1 LRAAREA
8 LDVAAGELAEAGCPS
23 PRVDAEWLL
32 AEALSVSRSELQ
44 ADGTREL
51 SPEIADAFRR
61 AIARRAAREPLA
73 YILGAWGFRRLEL
86 RVDRRVLIPRPETE
100 VLVERSLALIAGIDR
115 PRVLDIGVGSGAVAL
130 AIADEHA
137 GAQVVATEHSTGA
150 LAVAEENRERLG
162 LGDRVE
168 LIDGELFAGLAGP
181 FDLVV
186 SNPPYVE
193 PAELD
198 TLDPEVR
205 DHEPREALVATG
217 VTEAITA
224 RGHEVLVAGGALA
237 LEVADGKAVEVA
249 VAFKESGYEG
259 VTVTKDLAG
268 RERIVDGRTRR

>member
-1 LRAAREA
+1 LKAREA

-32 AEALSVSRSELQ
+32 AEALRVSRSELQ
-44 ADGTREL
+44 ADGTRDL
-51 SPEIADAFRR
+51 SPEVTGAFRR

-86 RVDRRVLIPRPETE
+86 RVDSRVLVPRPETE
-100 VLVERSLALIAGIDR
+100 VLVERSLALLAGTDR

-130 AIADEHA
+130 AIADEHP
-137 GAQVVATEHSTGA
+137 GAHVVATDRSAGA
-150 LAVAEENRERLG
+150 LAVAEENRARVG
-162 LGDRVE
+162 LDGRVE
-168 LIDGELFAGLAGP
+168 LVEGELFAGVAGL

-186 SNPPYVE
+186 SNPPYVD

-205 DHEPREALVATG
+205 DYEPREALVATG
-217 VTEAITA
+217 VTEAIVA
-224 RGHEVLVAGGALA
+224 GAPEVLAAGGALA
-237 LEVADGKAVEVA
+237 LEVADGKAAEFA
-249 VAFKESGYEG
+249 AALDKSGYLE
-259 VTVTKDLAG
+259 VTVTPDLAG

>member
-1 LRAAREA
+1 MRAREA
-8 LDVAAGELAEAGCPS
+8 LDVAAAELAEAGCPS

-51 SPEIADAFRR
+51 SPEIAEGFRR

-73 YILGAWGFRRLEL
+73 YILGEWGFRRLEL
-86 RVDRRVLIPRPETE
+86 RVDSRVLIPRPETE
-100 VLVERSLALIAGIDR
+100 VLVERSLALLAGIDR

-137 GAQVVATEHSTGA
+137 GAQVVATDRSPDA
-150 LAVAEENRERLG
+150 LAVAEENRARVG
-162 LGDRVE
+162 LDGRVE
-168 LIDGELFAGLAGP
+168 LVEGELFAGVDGP

-186 SNPPYVE
+186 SNPPYVDS
-193 PAELD
+193 ADLD

-205 DHEPREALVATG
+205 DYEPREALVATG
-217 VTEAITA
+217 VTEAIA
-224 RGHEVLVAGGALA
+224 AGAPEVLVAGGALA
-237 LEVADGKAVEVA
+237 LEVADGKAAEIAA
-249 VAFKESGYEG
+249 VLENGGYEE
-259 VTVTKDLAG
+259 VTVTRDLAG

>member
-1 LRAAREA
+1 MRAREA
-8 LDVAAGELAEAGCPS
+8 LDVAAAELAEAGCPS

-51 SPEIADAFRR
+51 SPEIAAGFRR

-73 YILGAWGFRRLEL
+73 YILGEWGFRRLEL
-86 RVDRRVLIPRPETE
+86 RVDSRVLIPRPETE
-100 VLVERSLALIAGIDR
+100 VLVERSLALLAGIDR

-137 GAQVVATEHSTGA
+137 GAQVVATDRSADA
-150 LAVAEENRERLG
+150 LAVAEENRARVG
-162 LGDRVE
+162 LDGRVE
-168 LIDGELFAGLAGP
+168 LVEGELFAGVDGP

-193 PAELD
+193 SADLD
-198 TLDPEVR
+198 SLDPEVR
-205 DHEPREALVATG
+205 DYEPREALVATG
-217 VTEAITA
+217 VTEAIA
-224 RGHEVLVAGGALA
+224 AGAPEVLVAGGALA
-237 LEVADGKAVEVA
+237 LEVADGKAAEIA
-249 VAFKESGYEG
+249 AMLENGGYEE
-259 VTVTKDLAG
+259 VTVTRDLAG

>member
-1 LRAAREA
+1 MRAREA
-8 LDVAAGELAEAGCPS
+8 LDVAAAELAEAGCPS

-51 SPEIADAFRR
+51 SPEIAAGFHR

-73 YILGAWGFRRLEL
+73 YILGEWGFRRLEL
-86 RVDRRVLIPRPETE
+86 RVDSRVLIPRPETE
-100 VLVERSLALIAGIDR
+100 VLVERSLALLAGIDR

-137 GAQVVATEHSTGA
+137 GAQVVATDRSADA
-150 LAVAEENRERLG
+150 LAVAEENRARVG
-162 LGDRVE
+162 LDGRVE
-168 LIDGELFAGLAGP
+168 LVEGELFAGVAGP

-186 SNPPYVE
+186 SNPPYVDSE
-193 PAELD
+193 DLD

-205 DHEPREALVATG
+205 DYEPREALVATG
-217 VTEAITA
+217 VTEAIA
-224 RGHEVLVAGGALA
+224 AGAPEVLVAGGALA
-237 LEVADGKAVEVA
+237 LEVADGKAAEIA
-249 VAFKESGYEG
+249 ALLENGGYEE
-259 VTVTKDLAG
+259 VTVTRDLAG

>member
-1 LRAAREA
+1 LRAREA
-8 LDVAAGELAEAGCPS
+8 LDVAAVELAEAGCPS

-51 SPEIADAFRR
+51 SPEIAEDFRR

-73 YILGAWGFRRLEL
+73 YILGEWGFRRLEL
-86 RVDRRVLIPRPETE
+86 LVDSRVLIPRPETE
-100 VLVERSLALIAGIDR
+100 VLVERSLALLAGIDR

-137 GAQVVATEHSTGA
+137 GAQVVATDRSADA
-150 LAVAEENRERLG
+150 LAVAEENRAKVG
-162 LGDRVE
+162 LDGRVE
-168 LIDGELFAGLAGP
+168 LVEGEVFAGVAGP

-186 SNPPYVE
+186 SNPPYVD
-193 PAELD
+193 PADLD

-205 DHEPREALVATG
+205 DYEPREALVATG
-217 VTEAITA
+217 VTEAIA
-224 RGHEVLVAGGALA
+224 AGAPEVLVAGGALA
-237 LEVADGKAVEVA
+237 LEVADGKAAEIA
-249 VAFKESGYEG
+249 ATLDEGGYEE
-259 VTVTKDLAG
+259 VTVTRDLAG

>member
-1 LRAAREA
+1 MRAREA
-8 LDVAAGELAEAGCPS
+8 LDVAAAELAEAGCPS

-32 AEALSVSRSELQ
+32 AEALTVSRSELQ

-51 SPEIADAFRR
+51 SPEIAEGFRR

-73 YILGAWGFRRLEL
+73 YILGEWGFRRLDL
-86 RVDRRVLIPRPETE
+86 RVDSRVLIPRPETE
-100 VLVERSLALIAGIDR
+100 VLVERSLALLAGINR

-137 GAQVVATEHSTGA
+137 GAQVVATDRSAGA
-150 LAVAEENRERLG
+150 LAVAEENRAKVRLDG
-162 LGDRVE
+162 RVE
-168 LIDGELFAGLAGP
+168 LVEGELFAGVDGP

-186 SNPPYVE
+186 SNPPYVD

-205 DHEPREALVATG
+205 LYEPREALVATG
-217 VTEAITA
+217 VSEAIA
-224 RGHEVLVAGGALA
+224 AGAPDVLVAGGALA
-237 LEVADGKAVEVA
+237 LEVADGKAAEIA
-249 VAFKESGYEG
+249 GTLDKSGYQE
-259 VTVTKDLAG
+259 VTLTHDLAG

>member
-1 LRAAREA
+1 MRAREA

-51 SPEIADAFRR
+51 SPEIAERFRR

-73 YILGAWGFRRLEL
+73 YILGEWGFRRLEL
-86 RVDRRVLIPRPETE
+86 RVDSRVLIPRPETE
-100 VLVERSLALIAGIDR
+100 VLVERSLALLAGIDR

-137 GAQVVATEHSTGA
+137 GAQVVATDRSADA
-150 LAVAEENRERLG
+150 LAVAEENRARVG
-162 LGDRVE
+162 LDGRVE
-168 LIDGELFAGLAGP
+168 LVEGELFAGVAGP

-186 SNPPYVE
+186 SNPPYVDS
-193 PAELD
+193 ADLD

-205 DHEPREALVATG
+205 DYEPREALVATG
-217 VTEAITA
+217 VTEAIA
-224 RGHEVLVAGGALA
+224 AGAPEVLVAGGALA
-237 LEVADGKAVEVA
+237 LEVADGKAAEVA
-249 VAFKESGYEG
+249 ALLDNGGYEE
-259 VTVTKDLAG
+259 VTVTRDLAG